1 MASLPQKVAEEWERR
16 NGPVIF
22 STVNP
27 SGIPNAIYATCVRVF
42 DDELI
47 IVADNYF
54 DKTRSNILAGSKG
67 SLLFITED
75 KKSYQIK
82 GSVEYH
88 KNGEIFEN
96 MKSWNPTKHPGH
108 AAAVLRVEEVYSGAE
123 KLL

>member
-22 STVNP
+22 STVNS
-27 SGIPNAIYATCVRVF
+27 SGTPNAIYATCVRLF
-42 DDELI
+42 NDELI

-54 DKTRSNILAGSKG
+54 EKTRSNILAGSKG
-67 SLLFITED
+67 SLLFITEN

-88 KNGEIFEN
+88 KSGEIFEN

-108 AAAVLRVEEVYSGAE
+108 AAAALRVEEVYSGAE

>member
-1 MASLPQKVAEEWERR
+1 MALLPHLVTGAWARR

-22 STVNP
+22 STVNH
-27 SGIPNAIYATCVRVF
+27 SGTPNTIYVTCVSLY
-42 DDELI
+42 DDETI
-47 IVADNYF
+47 VVADNYF

-82 GSVEYH
+82 GSIEYH
-88 KNGEIFEN
+88 KSGKVFKN

-108 AAAVLRVEEVYSGAE
+108 AAAALRVEEVYSGAE